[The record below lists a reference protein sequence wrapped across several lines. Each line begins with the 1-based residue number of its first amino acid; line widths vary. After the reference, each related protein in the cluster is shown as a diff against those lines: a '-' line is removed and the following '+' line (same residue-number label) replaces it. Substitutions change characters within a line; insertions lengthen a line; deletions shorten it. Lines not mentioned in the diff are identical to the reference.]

1 MKNDFAHVNH
11 WIFDLDN
18 TLYPPAAALFD
29 QIEVRMTDFVARTL
43 NIGQAEANL
52 LRHQYWHQYGT
63 TLSGL
68 MREHGV
74 DPEPYL
80 VEVHEIDLGHLEKA
94 PDLREGIARLPG
106 RKIVYTNGSRFHAE
120 RVIDARGLNDVFD
133 AIYGIEH
140 ADYLPKPE
148 RQAFEL
154 ICARDG
160 IESTRAT
167 MFEDDVRNLAEPF
180 EMGMKTVLVGQHD
193 AADHVHYNT
202 DDLSGF
208 LSRLGQ

>member
-1 MKNDFAHVNH
+1 MKNDFDHVNH

-29 QIEVRMTDFVARTL
+29 QIEVRMTDFVVRVL
-43 NIGQAEANL
+43 NVGRAEADR
-52 LRHQYWHQYGT
+52 LRHKYWMEYGT

-80 VEVHEIDLGHLEKA
+80 VDVHQIDLARLEKA
-94 PDLREGIARLPG
+94 PELRSAIARLPG
-106 RKIVYTNGSRFHAE
+106 RKIVYTNGSKFHAE
-120 RVIDARGLNDVFD
+120 RVIDARGLNGAFD
-133 AIYGIEH
+133 AVYGIEH

-160 IESTRAT
+160 IDATRAT
-167 MFEDDVRNLAEPF
+167 MFEDDIRNLAEPF
-180 EMGMKTVLVGQHD
+180 QMGMKTVLVGEEN
-193 AADHVHYNT
+193 AAAHVHYST

-208 LSRLGQ
+208 LSRLGV

>member
-18 TLYPPAAALFD
+18 TLYPPEAALFD
-29 QIEVRMTDFVARTL
+29 QIEVRMTDYVIRVL
-43 NIGQAEANL
+43 RVDRAEANH
-52 LRHQYWHQYGT
+52 LRKKYWRQYGT

-80 VEVHEIDLGHLEKA
+80 VDVHQIDLGHLEKA
-94 PDLREGIARLPG
+94 PDLRRAIAALPG
-106 RKIVYTNGSRFHAE
+106 RKIVYTNGSKFHAE

-133 AIYGIEH
+133 AVYGIEH
-140 ADYLPKPE
+140 AGYFPKPE

-154 ICARDG
+154 ICARDSVD
-160 IESTRAT
+160 STCAT
-167 MFEDDVRNLAEPF
+167 MFEDDSRNLAEPF
-180 EMGMKTVLVGQHD
+180 EMGMKTVLVGDHD
-193 AADHVHYNT
+193 AAAHVHYHT

-208 LSRLGQ
+208 LSRLGV

>member
-52 LRHQYWHQYGT
+52 LRHQYWRQYGT

-120 RVIDARGLNDVFD
+120 RVIAARGLNDVFD

-180 EMGMKTVLVGQHD
+180 EMGMKTVLVGEHD

-208 LSRLGQ
+208 LSRLGL

>member
-1 MKNDFAHVNH
+1 MKNDLGHVNH

-29 QIEVRMTDFVARTL
+29 QIEVRMTDFVVRTL
-43 NIGQAEANL
+43 NIDRAEADR
-52 LRHQYWHQYGT
+52 LRHKYWMQYGT

-80 VEVHEIDLGHLEKA
+80 VDVHQIDLAHLEKA
-94 PDLREGIARLPG
+94 PDLRDAIARLPG

-120 RVIDARGLNDVFD
+120 RVIGARGLNDVFD
-133 AIYGIEH
+133 AVYGIEH
-140 ADYLPKPE
+140 ANYFPKPE

-160 IESTRAT
+160 IDATRAT
-167 MFEDDVRNLAEPF
+167 MFEDDIRNLTEPF
-180 EMGMKTVLVGQHD
+180 QMGMKTVLVGEENS
-193 AADHVHYNT
+193 ASHVHYNT

-208 LSRLGQ
+208 LSRLDV

>member
-120 RVIDARGLNDVFD
+120 RVIGARGLNDVFD